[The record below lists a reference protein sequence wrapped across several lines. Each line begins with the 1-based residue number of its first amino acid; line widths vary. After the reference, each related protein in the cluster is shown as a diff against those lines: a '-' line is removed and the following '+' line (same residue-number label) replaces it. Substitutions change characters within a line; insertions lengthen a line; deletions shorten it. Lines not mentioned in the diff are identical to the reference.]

1 MPFYKILDN
10 SIAIDAITFTGATS
24 ATMQVIFSQ
33 AVTTGLPIMARPG
46 IYDVGNV
53 SVSGQVSV
61 YGVPGKV
68 TFRMTALSEYILY
81 LGAFTSA
88 HFFGIDFDGQ
98 NAAFTT
104 NAGLIIQ
111 GLVNLQRA
119 SATLISKASFERC
132 TFKNSQLS
140 GLSVNE
146 VRTTVKDCIFSA
158 CQKKSI
164 GVVSVDE
171 LQVRGSRFEDQDYA
185 IHCSPGAAS
194 NVNIDGNII
203 KRCRRNGIAFEPSGT
218 AKINQNISVR
228 GNKITKL
235 LPGDLWAVSRTDFA
249 TTGGEGNG
257 ILVYLSNNAVVS
269 GNDVSDCQFSAIRGN
284 VASQMTV
291 SGNIC
296 RGSGETALYVETV
309 AISVGEFGCT
319 VSGNVVYGGGAGI
332 SVVNFNTQ
340 GKFSTVNGNIVR
352 DISTRDI
359 THSGGTYKTAG
370 TGIYVEADSNVTGN
384 TIQNC
389 YFGLALGTGTFTSDL
404 VASGNVI
411 RQTTLGIGV
420 SGAST
425 KEILISG
432 NLIAGYSSGAIKTFT
447 YSETVPLIIS
457 GADLAPANL
466 ASLVSGKVNMIGNVK
481 RAAL

>member
-1 MPFYKILDN
+1 MPFYKILD
-10 SIAIDAITFTGATS
+10 DAIAVDDTTFTGATS
-24 ATMQVIFSQ
+24 ATMQVIFNQ
-33 AVTTGLPIMARPG
+33 AVTSGLPVQVRPG
-46 IYDVGNV
+46 NYDFGNT
-53 SVSGQVSV
+53 SISGPIVVQ
-61 YGVPGKV
+61 GVPGTV
-68 TFRMTALSEYILY
+68 NFRMTAGSEYILY
-81 LGAFTSA
+81 MGAFTSA

-98 NAAFTT
+98 NVAFTANGT
-104 NAGLIIQ
+104 LIIQ
-111 GLVNLQRA
+111 GLVNMQKA
-119 SATLISKASFERC
+119 SGTLISRASFERC
-132 TFKNSQLS
+132 TFRNSTLS

-146 VRTTVKDCIFSA
+146 VRTSVTNCVFSA

-171 LQVRGSRFEDQDYA
+171 LTVSGSRFEDQDHA
-185 IHCSPGAAS
+185 IHCSPGAAL
-194 NVNIDGNII
+194 NVDIEGNII

-218 AKINQNISVR
+218 AKINQNISIR
-228 GNKITKL
+228 GNKINKL
-235 LPGDLWAVSRTDFA
+235 LASDTWAVSRTDLA
-249 TTGGEGNG
+249 STGGEGNG
-257 ILVYLSNNAVVS
+257 ILLYLTTNAVVA
-269 GNDVSDCQFSAIRGN
+269 GNDVADCQFSAIRTN
-284 VASQMTV
+284 VSSQLTI
-291 SGNIC
+291 SGNLC

-309 AISVGEFGCT
+309 GISVGELGAI
-319 VSGNVVYGGGAGI
+319 VDGNLVYGGGAGI

-340 GKFSTVNGNIVR
+340 GKFSTVSGNIVR
-352 DISTRDI
+352 DIATRDI

-370 TGIYVEADSNVTGN
+370 TGIYVEGDSAVTGN

-404 VASGNVI
+404 IATGNVI

-466 ASLVSGKVNMIGNVK
+466 ASLVSGKINMIGNVK
-481 RAAL
+481 RAVL

>member
-1 MPFYKILDN
+1 MPYYKILD
-10 SIAIDAITFTGATS
+10 DAIAVDDTTFTGATS
-24 ATMQVIFSQ
+24 DTMQVILSQ
-33 AVTTGLPIMARPG
+33 AVTTGLPVQVRPG
-46 IYDVGNV
+46 NYDFGNT
-53 SVSGQVSV
+53 SISGPIVVLGIPSAV
-61 YGVPGKV
+61 N
-68 TFRMTALSEYILY
+68 FRMTAGSQYILY
-81 LGAFTSA
+81 MGAFSSA
-88 HFFGIDFDGQ
+88 HFFGITFDGQ
-98 NAAFTT
+98 NAAFTA

-111 GLVNLQRA
+111 GLVNMQKA
-119 SATLISKASFERC
+119 SATLVSKASFERC
-132 TFKNSQLS
+132 TFKNSTLS

-146 VRTTVKDCIFSA
+146 VRTSVKDCVFSA
-158 CQKKSI
+158 CQRKSI

-171 LQVRGSRFEDQDYA
+171 LAVTGSRFEDQDHA

-194 NVNIDGNII
+194 NVNIDGNVI

-218 AKINQNISVR
+218 AKINQNISIR

-235 LPGDLWAVSRTDFA
+235 LAADVWAVSRTDPA
-249 TTGGEGNG
+249 STGGQGNG
-257 ILVYLSNNAVVS
+257 ILLYLSNNAVIS
-269 GNDVSDCQFSAIRGN
+269 GNDVSDCQFSAIRTN
-284 VASQMTV
+284 VASQLTI
-291 SGNIC
+291 SGNLC
-296 RGSGETALYVETV
+296 RCSGETALYVETV
-309 AISVGEFGCT
+309 GISVGELGA
-319 VSGNVVYGGGAGI
+319 VVDGNLVYGGGAGI

-340 GKFSTVNGNIVR
+340 GKFSTVSGNIVR
-352 DISTRDI
+352 DIATRDI
-359 THSGGTYKTAG
+359 THSGGSYKTAG
-370 TGIYVEADSNVTGN
+370 TGIYVEADSAVTGN

-404 VASGNVI
+404 VAPGNVI

-481 RAAL
+481 RAVL